1 MCKRRRLA
9 VLQKGASKGADK
21 RLSAGFTLIELLVV
35 IAIIALLMAILM
47 PALRRVKMQ
56 AEEISCR
63 SNLRQVG
70 LIIYLYLDDSDFT
83 MAHCFVY
90 DFPGKPSSASKCNQ
104 YYWRYPD
111 GTYYKYDDNE
121 SYWGTAYID
130 YVKNPKVFGCASMRN
145 VAETMA
151 QELLYSVDAKEI
163 RQAALGL
170 NGWLDREKV
179 NSIRNQSEVILT
191 QDHVEPR
198 IENGVR
204 DMLFN
209 SGPGTMNLTHYR
221 QGGGRDKWYR
231 GIFRH
236 NIRSGDEFRTGGRL
250 NVLWL
255 DNHVGSINE
264 TTGDD
269 IPKRYYD
276 PLGKNP

>member
-1 MCKRRRLA
+1 MCERRRLA
-9 VLQKGASKGADK
+9 VLQKGASKRAEK
-21 RLSAGFTLIELLVV
+21 RLPAGFTLVELLVV

-56 AEEISCR
+56 AEEIACR
-63 SNLRQVG
+63 SNLKQVG

-111 GTYYKYDDNE
+111 GTYYKYYEND

-130 YVKNPKVFGCASMRN
+130 YVKNPKVFGCPGMRN

-151 QELLYSVDAKEI
+151 QDLLYSVDPKEI
-163 RQAALGL
+163 TQAAFAL

-179 NSIRNQSEVILT
+179 NSIRNQSEVILSH
-191 QDHVEPR
+191 DHVEPR

-221 QGGGRDKWYR
+221 QGGGRAKWYR

-236 NIRSGDEFRTGGRL
+236 NRRSGDEFRTGGRL

-276 PLGKNP
+276 PLGKN